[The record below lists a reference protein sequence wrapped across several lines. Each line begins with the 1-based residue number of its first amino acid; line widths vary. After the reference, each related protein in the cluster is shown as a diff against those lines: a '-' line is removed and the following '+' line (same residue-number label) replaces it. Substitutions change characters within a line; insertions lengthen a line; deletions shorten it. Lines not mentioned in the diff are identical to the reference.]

1 MHALLSAGLN
11 GETTAVAT
19 ADVPV
24 EYQDGDLTRV
34 VFRQVTGSAL
44 PSEVLSS
51 RSGVPLAELLG
62 VSRGSR
68 SEPIMAWPTCPIT
81 LALSKTAGM

>member
-11 GETTAVAT
+11 GETTAVVT
-19 ADVPV
+19 EDVLV
-24 EYQDGDLTRV
+24 EYQDGDLPRV

-44 PSEVLSS
+44 PSEVSSS
-51 RSGVPLAELLG
+51 RSAVPLAELLG

-68 SEPIMAWPTCPIT
+68 PEPIMARPKCPIT